1 MLSYKPFP
9 PIVKQVLWLGFV
21 IPAILATACIQS
33 RSIQDTTQTQSQR
46 MPIQNAEGFE
56 RAYQP
61 IPLEFPADQGAHP
74 GYLTEWWYYTGNLD
88 AVSGQHFGYQ
98 LTFFRRALIPP
109 TERTNRSSAW
119 ATDQIYLAH
128 FALTDVSA
136 NKFHAY
142 ERFARGAAG
151 LAGATSPPFKV
162 WLHDWKVEQISENE
176 YQLHASEE
184 SLTLDLYLRDIKGPI
199 LNGNAGY
206 SQKGN
211 QPGNASIY
219 ISQTRLET
227 NGTIQINQAKYD
239 VTGLSWMDHE
249 FSTSALSE
257 DQVGWDWFSFQ
268 LDNGSEIMLFY
279 LRKQDG
285 SIDPFSSGTYIGP
298 DGIPLHLTLNDFS
311 IEVLDTWRSP
321 HSKAEYPSRWR
332 VQVPSMNIDLEVNP
346 YIPDQ
351 ELNLTFTYWEGAVN
365 FQGVQNG
372 ETILGNGYVE
382 LTGYSGAFAGDF

>member
-1 MLSYKPFP
+1 MLSYKFIP
-9 PIVKQVLWLGFV
+9 PIVKLALLFGSV
-21 IPAILATACIQS
+21 IPAILATSCSQS
-33 RSIQDTTQTQSQR
+33 RSIQDATPTLSQR
-46 MPIQNAEGFE
+46 LPIQKVEGFE

-61 IPLEFPADQGAHP
+61 IPLKFPADHGAHP

-88 AVSGQHFGYQ
+88 TPGGQHFGYQ

-109 TERTNRSSAW
+109 TEHTNRSSAW

-151 LAGATSPPFKV
+151 LAGATSPPFRV
-162 WLHDWKVEQISENE
+162 WLHDWKVEQTAEND

-227 NGTIQINQAKYD
+227 NGKIQINQDKYD
-239 VTGLSWMDHE
+239 VAGLSWMDHE

-257 DQVGWDWFSFQ
+257 DQVGWDWFAFQ

-285 SIDPFSSGTYIGP
+285 SIDPFSSGTYITP
-298 DGIPLHLTLNDFS
+298 DGTPLHLTLNDFS

-351 ELNLTFTYWEGAVN
+351 ELNLTFTYWEGAVKI
-365 FQGVQNG
+365 QGVQNG
-372 ETILGNGYVE
+372 APILGNGYVE

>member
-61 IPLEFPADQGAHP
+61 IPLEFPADHGSHP

-88 AVSGQHFGYQ
+88 TVSGQHFGYQ

>member
-21 IPAILATACIQS
+21 IPAILVTACIQS

-61 IPLEFPADQGAHP
+61 IPLEFPADHGSHP

-88 AVSGQHFGYQ
+88 TVSGQHFGYQ